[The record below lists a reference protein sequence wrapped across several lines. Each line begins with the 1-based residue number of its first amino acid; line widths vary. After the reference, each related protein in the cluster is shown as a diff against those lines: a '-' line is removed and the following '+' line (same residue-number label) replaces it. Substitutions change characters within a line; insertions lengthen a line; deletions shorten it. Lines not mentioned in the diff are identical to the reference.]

1 MVHTNNKVITVD
13 KNVDKMIQKITE
25 EVHYAGDLKTRTLT
39 IKGHKL
45 AYLFMESV
53 SSGGTISE
61 FIVRSMTFDM
71 KQNKDS
77 LFTNLFN
84 NLENTI
90 SNSSLKI
97 LDEYNDISFY
107 LASGFT
113 IILVNGYQKAIAL
126 ETRKDLSRGITESS
140 SEGIIRGP
148 KDSFT
153 ETHATNL
160 GLIRKR
166 IKDPNLVI
174 EDVFIGKR
182 TKTKVSTLYMYD
194 IVDLDKAKQIKKK
207 LSRIDVDGILDSGHI
222 REFLVTKQKS
232 VFPKMISTERPDLV
246 CTSLLNGKIAI
257 LVESSP
263 YALIIPAL
271 FIDFFHN
278 PEDYYQKPSN
288 VTLTRFLRVIAFLL
302 TILVPALYIS
312 IMTFNSNILP
322 EKLLVS
328 LYHQRLSVPFP
339 TSFEVIILLI
349 VFEILRE
356 CDIRTPSAMGTS
368 MSIVGGLV
376 LGDAAVS
383 AGIVSPITI
392 IIVAVTSISGL
403 LFSDIDMINGIRFWR
418 LLFILFSTFF
428 GIIGFTLCLIL
439 LVTKLSHLKVLGTDY
454 LSPISPLNM
463 TGLKD
468 SIVRIPKNKDDKRP
482 NYLSEK
488 NTYKLG
494 GKK

>member
-1 MVHTNNKVITVD
+1 MQTNLEQ
-13 KNVDKMIQKITE
+13 MIQKITDDL
-25 EVHYAGDLKTRTLT
+25 HNSSDLKVRTLT
-39 IKGHKL
+39 VKKHKI
-45 AYLFMESV
+45 AYFFLESV
-53 SSGGTISE
+53 SGGDTISE
-61 FIVRSMTFDM
+61 FIVRSMTFDI
-71 KQNKDS
+71 KQTKGNVFEN
-77 LFTNLFN
+77 LFTQLQNS
-84 NLENTI
+84 I
-90 SNSSLKI
+90 ANSSLTTTDTYDDI
-97 LDEYNDISFY
+97 LFL

-113 IILVNGYQKAIAL
+113 IILVDGFQKAITL
-126 ETRKDLSRGITESS
+126 ETRKDLSRGVTESS

-160 GLIRKR
+160 GLVRKR

-174 EDVFIGKR
+174 EDEIVGRR

-194 IVDLDKAKQIKKK
+194 IADLDKVSIIKKK
-207 LSRIDVDGILDSGHI
+207 LQEIDVDGILDSGHI

-246 CTSLLNGKIAI
+246 CSSLLNGKIVL

-288 VTLTRFLRVIAFLL
+288 VTLTRFLRITAFLL
-302 TILVPALYIS
+302 TIFVPALYIS
-312 IMTFNSNILP
+312 VMTFNSRILP
-322 EKLLVS
+322 EQLLIT

-339 TSFEVIILLI
+339 TSFEIILLLI
-349 VFEILRE
+349 IFEILRE

-383 AGIVSPITI
+383 AGIVSPIAV
-392 IIVAVTSISGL
+392 IVVAITSISGL

-439 LVTKLSHLKVLGTDY
+439 LVTKLAHLKSMGTSY
-454 LSPISPLNM
+454 LAPISPLNT

-468 SIVRIPKNKDDKRP
+468 SIIRIPKNKDDKRP